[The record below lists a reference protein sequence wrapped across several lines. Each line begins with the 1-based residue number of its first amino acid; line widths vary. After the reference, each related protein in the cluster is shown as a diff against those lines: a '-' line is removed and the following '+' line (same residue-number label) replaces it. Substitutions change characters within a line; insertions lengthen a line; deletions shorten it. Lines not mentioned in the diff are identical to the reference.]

1 MPTFLAPVSTVG
13 SPAAIS
19 ATSGNISLGVGGGFL
34 SKLLTASAGS
44 WIVGSSLTGDA
55 AYRFNIRADGRLEWA
70 DGTAANDTNLYRSAA
85 GVLRTDTGFR
95 VGVETSNVP
104 TTARAVVTDVF
115 RDQFN
120 WPTLMVMSSDAAAID
135 KGGSISMGG
144 YYTAGNSTPFAR
156 ILGAKADAVDG
167 NTGGYLSL
175 WTRPTGGNMTERL
188 RIAQDG
194 ATTIA
199 ATLAVGTNP
208 ATAGVLRL
216 QNNAW
221 IAARNAANTA
231 DVNMFTINASDQLL
245 LGTVGGLNANGQPL
259 YNSSYVAV
267 AGLTGAASASRYVG
281 ATASGKPTTG
291 SFAIGDVVIDRTG
304 KIWINTASGS
314 PGTFIDACSQ
324 PPYFSLARWDVD

>member
-1 MPTFLAPVSTVG
+1 MPTFLAPIGVVGPPANGATTVG
-13 SPAAIS
+13 
-19 ATSGNISLGVGGGFL
+19 TN
-34 SKLLTASAGS
+34 TTTSAGGL
-44 WIVGSSLTGDA
+44 W
-55 AYRFNIRADGRLEWA
+55 F
-70 DGTAANDTNLYRSAA
+70 GTDTALYRSATVTLKTDGMIRIGSLSDTA
-85 GVLRTDTGFR
+85 GAP
-95 VGVETSNVP
+95 VGTKVII
-104 TTARAVVTDVF
+104 ADAF
-115 RDQFN
+115 RDQFS
-120 WPTLMVMSSDAAAID
+120 WATLNLMSTDTAAID
-135 KGGSISMGG
+135 KGGSLSLGG
-144 YYTAGNSTPFAR
+144 MYTGTSGYSPYAR
-156 ILGAKADAVDG
+156 ISGSKADAVDG
-167 NTGGYLSL
+167 NFGGYLSL
-175 WTRPTGGNMTERL
+175 WTRPTGGSMTERL

-194 ATTIA
+194 ATTIG

-314 PGTFIDACSQ
+314 PGTFVDTCSQ
-324 PPYFSLARWDVD
+324 APYFSLARWDVD